1 MANLETI
8 LNIRVEGTSDMIK
21 FKDEINKTE
30 QELKD
35 LKAQQKAA
43 GDEGGK
49 FTKQI
54 VEQETKL
61 KGLRKGYNSSK
72 TELLKMNDAV
82 KSTGK
87 SYNDLTK
94 QNAALVVQLKKLQDP
109 LGKDQK
115 EFQKLSAQ
123 INNNTNALKKMDSA
137 MGRSQR
143 NVGNYGQSIRNM
155 GLQIGAAVMAFK
167 TLERVI
173 GTFVDFEFQI
183 KQVGV
188 ISGATAEEMEMLEKN
203 AKDLGSSTAFTAG
216 EVAGL
221 QKELAKLGFNPAEIE
236 NMTSSV
242 LDLAF
247 AFGEDLGQTSTIV
260 GATLRQF
267 NLDAEEASRV
277 TDVMAA
283 SFANSALD
291 LQKFE
296 VSMAKVAPV
305 ANAMGFSL
313 EDTTAILGT
322 LTNAGI
328 DASTAGTSL
337 RNIFL
342 KLADPTG
349 DLAKALGRNVNSVDE
364 LIPAMQELEKKGI
377 DVAGMLEITDKRSVT
392 AFASMLAGS
401 TSIDELAKKMENA
414 EGTTKRFAD
423 VMRDTLKG
431 QIDAVKSAAE
441 GFAIELIDNLSPALD
456 VAMNILNAMFQVL
469 KFLAPVIVTATAAF
483 VSYKAVVVATSAVT
497 KLMTAATTAM
507 RIATIATT
515 GGVKGLNRALK
526 LLNITIKANP
536 IGLLVGGLT
545 TGVALLSS
553 FSSKAEESAEDMTD
567 LADATEKFS
576 DIEKDAIANQSSQLA
591 NAKQLIST
599 IQDENVERSERIKAI
614 EELNKITPVAI
625 KNIDDEKEVAE
636 KLAGAYEDV
645 VKAIK
650 KKIINDVANQKIQA
664 IAQKE
669 LEIEQELVDVRE
681 QYNQSLKDQLGL
693 TQEEI
698 DAGGRMVSTFDEQG
712 KAIKK
717 FMSIQ
722 EIERLKELELRD
734 EFIRATQFSK
744 TGIVEFDS
752 AMADHLE
759 LTRKVTNL
767 ETSLNDVQAEG
778 LKIQTEAN
786 EKVKQYNTET
796 EKEEKIVTKKLTAY
810 QQLQENVKLATEEL
824 KNAITTNGDTTA
836 AAEKLK
842 KAKEELMEVDS
853 KVEKVNKQVA
863 DSFKEPTNAYQD
875 QVDAI
880 TETINAEQKQLDQ
893 IEKLK
898 KAGADLA
905 KEQVEQA
912 LKVAKARLDLAL
924 VTIQASDDD
933 TSKQVENINKLKSEI
948 KSLETELGNFGK
960 SADTDGD
967 SGSSGFLGKALF
979 GTKDGEEPFTGEE
992 FLQAVGATMSQV
1004 MDIMSEVNA
1013 MQQAETDAQIQ
1024 GIEGEKQTELEALRE
1039 TTAFKIASSEEQAK
1053 MEEEITKK
1061 HDKKI
1066 LDLKIKQ
1073 FERDKKMMKAQ
1084 AIMSGA
1090 MAIMSIWSG
1099 TISGNPVADAIIKGI
1114 LTAAQVALTGVQ
1126 IATIEAQAP
1135 PTAELGGIMNDDF
1148 FANGGMVHGK
1158 SHAEGGEKFAVGGRV
1173 VELEGGEAV
1182 INKRSTAMFKPLL
1195 SQLNQAGGGRK
1206 FADGGLTMATDAL
1219 ETQSLSLANSMNE
1232 QKDQKVFLVEAD
1244 VTESQIAVKNI
1255 EAQATF

>member
-123 INNNTNALKKMDSA
+123 INNNTNSLKKMDSA

-188 ISGATAEEMEMLEKN
+188 ISGATAEEMAMLEKN

-401 TSIDELAKKMENA
+401 TSIDELAKKMQNA
-414 EGTTKRFAD
+414 EGTTQRFAD

-441 GFAIELIDNLSPALD
+441 GFAIELIDNLSPALE

-483 VSYKAVVVATSAVT
+483 VSYKAIVIATNAAT
-497 KLMTAATTAM
+497 KLYNIATTAM
-507 RIATIATT
+507 RIVTIATT

-526 LLNITIKANP
+526 LLNISIKANP
-536 IGLLVGGLT
+536 IGLLVAGLT

-553 FSSKAEESAEDMTD
+553 FSSKAEDSAEDMD
-567 LADATEKFS
+567 SLASSTEKFS
-576 DIEKDAIANQSSQLA
+576 EIEKEAVKNQASQLA

-599 IQDENVERSERIKAI
+599 IQDENAKRSDRLKAI
-614 EELNKITPVAI
+614 EDLNKITPLTI

-650 KKIINDVANQKIQA
+650 LKIVNDVANKKL
-664 IAQKE
+664 IALAEKE
-669 LEIEQELVDVRE
+669 LAIEEELVNVKND
-681 QYNQSLKDQLGL
+681 YNKSLQQNLNL

-698 DAGGRMVSTFDEQG
+698 DAGGKIIETFDAQG

-717 FMSIQ
+717 FVSIE
-722 EIERLKELELRD
+722 EIEKKKQKELRD
-734 EFIRATQFSK
+734 KLIEATRFSK
-744 TGIVEFDS
+744 TGIVEFDN
-752 AMADHLE
+752 AMGKHLE
-759 LTRKVTNL
+759 LTRKVNNL
-767 ETSLNDVQAEG
+767 EGKLNDVKTEG
-778 LKIQTEAN
+778 VKIQKEAN
-786 EKVKQYNTET
+786 AKAKEFNIES
-796 EKEEKIVTKKLTAY
+796 EKEEKVVTKKLTAY
-810 QQLQENVKLATEEL
+810 QQLQENVKIATEEL
-824 KNAITTNGDTTA
+824 KKAITTNGDTTA

-842 KAKEELMEVDS
+842 KAKQELMEVDA
-853 KVEKVNKQVA
+853 KVAKVNKEVA

-880 TETINAEQKQLDQ
+880 QETINAEQKQLDQ

-905 KEQVEQA
+905 KEQIEQA

-924 VTIQASDDD
+924 VTIQASNDD

-1024 GIEGEKQTELEALRE
+1024 GIEGEKQTELDALRE

-1066 LDLKIKQ
+1066 LDLKVKQ

-1148 FANGGMVHGK
+1148 FANGGMVHGR

-1232 QKDQKVFLVEAD
+1232 TKDQKVFLVEAD